1 MPDSQDV
8 NSQILNPEVIAEKG
22 EQIYKEKLSH
32 KLEKTHKGK
41 YVAIDVETEEYFL
54 GKSPEEALEKA
65 TKKFPNK
72 IFHLIRI
79 GYQGV
84 YQVSWSAGSKGYG
97 WIF

>member
-65 TKKFPNK
+65 AKKFPNK

-84 YQVSWSAGSKGYG
+84 YQVSWSAGSTGYG